1 MESAAPLLAVEA
13 VSKRYGALT
22 VTDTLSLRVPA
33 GQALG
38 IIGPNGAGKTTLL
51 NLIGGDV
58 RPDAGRIVF
67 DGREITAL
75 RPSERCRAGIG
86 RSYQIPHPFVGMTV
100 YENVLVGS
108 TFGAERSDSDAE
120 DHALQVLERTGLL
133 HHANALAG
141 SLRLLDRKRLELAR
155 ALATQPRLLLLDE
168 IGGGLT
174 EHELHELIE
183 TIRAIRSEG
192 VTIVW
197 IEHIVHA
204 LLAVVDRL
212 VAINFGKRLADGEPH
227 AVMADPMVRE
237 IYLGIDADEPI
248 Q

>member
-1 MESAAPLLAVEA
+1 
-13 VSKRYGALT
+13 
-22 VTDTLSLRVPA
+22 
-33 GQALG
+33 
-38 IIGPNGAGKTTLL
+38 
-51 NLIGGDV
+51 
-58 RPDAGRIVF
+58 
-67 DGREITAL
+67 
-75 RPSERCRAGIG
+75 
-86 RSYQIPHPFVGMTV
+86 MTV

-212 VAINFGKRLADGEPH
+212 VAINFGKLLADGEPH

-237 IYLGIDADEPI
+237 IYLGIDADEPL